1 MPLVLSL
8 TLATGVLLVY
18 LSLTSGGT
26 TGEQAPSRRSLN
38 DRLEEFIR
46 AAAADCPAAVL
57 TTIDFIK
64 RRGCRGPIWRTFASS
79 RRVFWPN
86 PQCNAWP
93 LRWRRFKRRQGS
105 GPGSEGRDDG
115 RDSTQRA

>member
-8 TLATGVLLVY
+8 TLAAGVLLAY
-18 LSLTSGGT
+18 LSLMSGGT
-26 TGEQAPSRRSLN
+26 AGGQVPSRRSLN

-46 AAAADCPAAVL
+46 APASDFPAAVL
-57 TTIDFIK
+57 TTIGFVGPA
-64 RRGCRGPIWRTFASS
+64 RVLGPIWRTFASS
-79 RRVFWPN
+79 HRVLWPD

-115 RDSTQRA
+115 RDSAQRA